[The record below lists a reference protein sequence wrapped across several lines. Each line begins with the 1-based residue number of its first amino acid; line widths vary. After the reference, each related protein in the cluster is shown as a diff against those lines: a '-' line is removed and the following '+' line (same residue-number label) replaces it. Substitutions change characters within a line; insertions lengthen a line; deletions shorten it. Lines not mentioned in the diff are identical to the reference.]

1 MLFPCIL
8 WIPAPHPRL
17 NIRPRL
23 PERLAKLAWGILLG
37 VEVSSIS
44 QTDRVL
50 SVDVG
55 SSSVRAALHDASGAA
70 VGGSEVQ
77 LEHEF
82 EQTANGGATTDAD
95 GLLDLVARAIDGALS
110 RNAGARILCVAAGTF
125 WHSVLGVDHEGRP
138 TTRILTW
145 ADRRAAG
152 AAGRLRESLDEEDV
166 HRRTGAPLH
175 SSYWP
180 AKLLWL
186 KDADPEGF
194 GRAERWLSPADYF
207 YARLFGGPPTVGTS
221 MASATGLYDQNR
233 NRWDAPTLGVL
244 PVDEA
249 QLPDLSDEPRT
260 GLLDEWARRWPA
272 LREVPWFQAVG
283 DGACSNVGSGCTGGD
298 RLALMVG
305 TSGAMR
311 VLWKAD
317 AVEVP
322 EGPWCY
328 RADRERFVMGGA
340 LSDGGNLVGWLRETL
355 RLPHPE
361 ETEKLLAQMEPD
373 SHGLTFLPILNG
385 ERGPAWADRANGTIS
400 GLAMSNTPVE
410 ILRAAM
416 EAVAYR
422 FALIA
427 EMLEKASP
435 GEKQVIATGGG
446 LLNSPTWTR
455 IMADALGRPVTLSGV
470 EEASARGATLLA
482 LEALGGPAIEEREV
496 PLGETYEPDPER
508 HGIYREALARQRRL
522 YDAVV

>member
-1 MLFPCIL
+1 M
-8 WIPAPHPRL
+8 
-17 NIRPRL
+17 
-23 PERLAKLAWGILLG
+23 
-37 VEVSSIS
+37 SSL
-44 QTDRVL
+44 TENGRVL

-55 SSSVRAALHDASGAA
+55 SSSVRAALHDASGDAI
-70 VGGSEVQ
+70 GGSEVK
-77 LEHEF
+77 LGHEF
-82 EQTANGGATTDAD
+82 RQTAGGAATADAD
-95 GLLDLVARAIDGALS
+95 GLLDLVARALDGALAH
-110 RNAGARILCVAAGTF
+110 AGDGPILCVAASTF
-125 WHSVLGVDHEGRP
+125 WHSVLGVDGDGSP
-138 TTRILTW
+138 TTPILTW
-145 ADRRAAG
+145 ADRRAA
-152 AAGRLRESLDEEDV
+152 AAARDLRERLDEREV

-186 KDADPEGF
+186 RNADPGAF
-194 GRAERWLSPADYF
+194 ARTERWLSPGDYF
-207 YARLFGGPPTVGTS
+207 FARLFGGPPTIGTS

-233 NRWDAPTLGVL
+233 NCWDAPTLGAL

-249 QLPDLSDEPRT
+249 RLPAISDGPRT

-272 LREVPWFQAVG
+272 LKEVPWFQAVG
-283 DGACSNVGSGCTGGD
+283 DGACSNVGSGCTGAD

-317 AVEVP
+317 TVEVP
-322 EGPWCY
+322 AGPWCY
-328 RADRERFVMGGA
+328 RADRGRFVMGGA

-355 RLPHPE
+355 RLPDPG
-361 ETEKLLAQMEPD
+361 ETERLLSGMEPD

-427 EMLEKASP
+427 EMLEGASP

-446 LLNSPTWTR
+446 LLGSPTWTR

-482 LEALGGPAIEEREV
+482 LEALGGPAIEDRGS
-496 PLGETYEPDPER
+496 PTGETFEPDPGHHEV
-508 HGIYREALARQRRL
+508 YREALARQRRL
-522 YDAVV
+522 YDAVL

>member
-1 MLFPCIL
+1 MASLEE
-8 WIPAPHPRL
+8 
-17 NIRPRL
+17 N
-23 PERLAKLAWGILLG
+23 G
-37 VEVSSIS
+37 
-44 QTDRVL
+44 RVL

-55 SSSVRAALHDASGAA
+55 SSSVRAALHDASGDAIE
-70 VGGSEVQ
+70 GSEVK
-77 LEHEF
+77 LDHEF
-82 EQTANGGATTDAD
+82 RQTADGGATADAD
-95 GLLDLVARAIDGALS
+95 GLLGLVAQAIDGALS
-110 RNAGARILCVAAGTF
+110 HGDSPGAAPIVGVAASTF
-125 WHSVLGVDHEGRP
+125 WHSVLGIDREGRP
-138 TTRILTW
+138 TTPILTW
-145 ADRRAAG
+145 ADRRAAET
-152 AAGRLRESLDEEDV
+152 AADLRGRLDEGEV

-186 KDADPEGF
+186 KNADPEAF
-194 GRAERWLSPADYF
+194 DRTQRWLSPGDYF
-207 YARLFGGPPTVGTS
+207 FSRFFGGPPAIGTS

-233 NRWDAPTLGVL
+233 NRWDASTLEVL

-249 QLPDLSDEPRT
+249 QLPTLSDEPRT
-260 GLLDEWARRWPA
+260 GLADEWARRWPV
-272 LREVPWFQAVG
+272 LREVPWFPALG
-283 DGACSNVGSGCTGGD
+283 DGACSNVGSGCTGSD

-311 VLWKAD
+311 VLWEAD

-322 EGPWCY
+322 AGPWCY
-328 RADRERFVMGGA
+328 RADRKRFVMGGA

-355 RLPHPE
+355 RLPDPE
-361 ETEKLLAQMEPD
+361 ETETLLSRMEPD

-427 EMLEKASP
+427 EMLEEASS

-446 LLNSPTWTR
+446 LLGSPTWTR

-470 EEASARGATLLA
+470 KEASARGATLLA
-482 LEALGGPAIEEREV
+482 LEVLGGPGIEAQEPPMDETFEPNPDHHEV
-496 PLGETYEPDPER
+496 
-508 HGIYREALARQRRL
+508 YREALARQRRL
-522 YDAVV
+522 YHAVLGED